1 MATKIRGITIEIGG
15 DTSPL
20 AQALK
25 GLNTNINK
33 TQKELKDVNKLLEL
47 KPNST
52 VLLTQKQELLE
63 KQLADTR
70 DKFSKLHDV
79 EKELQSRR
87 AQDRS
92 NEALESQYKA
102 VQREIISTQ
111 SVIENLETAY
121 TDVSSK
127 VYLLSGK
134 VEENTQTHKTFKDRV
149 SEVITKLKDFVT
161 GNKQAANSAKESAV
175 ELNSKIEIWNRF
187 GTAIGNVV
195 KKLFDFIANAGAAA
209 DDINT
214 LSAVTGLSTDTLQK
228 FQYASD
234 VVDVS
239 LDTLQTSLRK
249 LTMSMDDCRNGNS
262 TASEAFAKL
271 GVKVT
276 DTRGKLKDSET
287 VFYEVLDALGKIR
300 NETERDAICLDIFGR
315 SATELNPLIKAG
327 SQVLKEYG
335 DQAQAAGAILSQEAL
350 DGANKFNDALDLLK
364 ATLEGVGTAIGAE
377 LAESLAILLEM
388 LLPVIVAVGNLLKI
402 LASIDPIVIIIITTI
417 TAMVMLV
424 FKVITAFN
432 QANSAIKAFKEITDG
447 NNLTL
452 LKTVGIILIVIA
464 ALTTVLALIAAI
476 SGKKN
481 DLKEIG
487 ASIGEIN
494 RATNVNGITSAG
506 NNIPRYANG
515 TDYHP
520 GGLAFITEFAPEQ
533 LSLPNGTNAVVMP
546 RGTKVNPNIGTF
558 GGDVWNITID
568 AKNVQEFNDIVR
580 MAQNARTERR
590 AK

>member
-161 GNKQAANSAKESAV
+161 GNKQAANSVKESAV

-187 GTAIGNVV
+187 GTAVGNVV

-239 LDTLQTSLRK
+239 LDTLQASLRK

-335 DQAQAAGAILSQEAL
+335 EQAEAAGAILSQEAL

-377 LAESLAILLEM
+377 LAESLAVLLEM

-402 LASIDPIVIIIITTI
+402 LAGIDPAVLIIITTI
-417 TAMVMLV
+417 TTVLLIV
-424 FKVITAFN
+424 IKVITAV
-432 QANSAIKAFKEITDG
+432 NSITS
-447 NNLTL
+447 TL
-452 LKTVGIILIVIA
+452 KVMDVQTWKTVGIILVVIA

>member
-20 AQALK
+20 AKALK
-25 GLNTNINK
+25 DLNSNINQ
-33 TQKELKDVNKLLEL
+33 TQKELKDVDKLLNL
-47 KPNST
+47 NPDST

-79 EKELQSRR
+79 EKELQARR

-102 VQREIISTQ
+102 VQREIIST
-111 SVIENLETAY
+111 ENAIGKLETAY
-121 TDVSSK
+121 TDVSAK
-127 VYLLSGK
+127 VFELSGK
-134 VEENTQTHKTFKDRV
+134 VDDSSTKHKTFKERV
-149 SEVITKLKDFVT
+149 TDVVTKLKEFVT
-161 GNKQAANSAKESAV
+161 GNKQAASSTKDTAT

-187 GTAIGNVV
+187 GNVVGNVAT
-195 KKLFDFIANAGAAA
+195 KLFNFVADAGAAA

-214 LSAVTGLSTDTLQK
+214 LSAVTGLSTETLQK

-234 VVDVS
+234 IVDVS

-249 LTMSMDDCRNGNS
+249 LTMSMDDARNGS
-262 TASEAFAKL
+262 TTASEAFAKL
-271 GVKVT
+271 GVRVT
-276 DTRGKLKDSET
+276 DSRGQLKDSET
-287 VFYEVLDALGKIR
+287 VFYEVVDALGKIG

-315 SATELNPLIKAG
+315 SATELNPLIKSG

-335 DQAQAAGAILSQEAL
+335 EQAEAAGAILSQEAL
-350 DGANKFNDALDLLK
+350 DGANRFNDALDVLK

-377 LAESLAILLEM
+377 LAESLAVLLEM
-388 LLPVIVAVGNLLKI
+388 LLPVIVAVGNLLAI
-402 LASIDPIVIIIITTI
+402 LAGIDPTILIVITTI
-417 TAMVMLV
+417 TTVLMIVI
-424 FKVITAFN
+424 KVITAV
-432 QANSAIKAFKEITDG
+432 NSVTS
-447 NNLTL
+447 TL
-452 LKTVGIILIVIA
+452 KIMDIQTWKTVGIILVVIA

-487 ASIGEIN
+487 SSISEIN
-494 RATNVNGITSAG
+494 RATNVNSITSAG

-515 TDYHP
+515 TNYHP

-546 RGTKVNPNIGTF
+546 RGTKVNPNVSGF
-558 GGDVWNITID
+558 SGGDVFNITID

-580 MAQNARTERR
+580 LAQNARRERR